1 MPHDGP
7 ETRAAVGVEPD
18 MTQLAFMDDAI
29 QVDAKIVAAGLG
41 IVPARLLDLLRTGKV
56 TSLCERGVDE
66 DSGRFRLTFFSENG
80 RFRLVVDEAGK
91 ILQRSTLDFG
101 DRPLPASARKPGG

>member
-1 MPHDGP
+1 
-7 ETRAAVGVEPD
+7 
-18 MTQLAFMDDAI
+18 MTSFAFMDDSI

-41 IVPARLLDLLRTGKV
+41 IAPARLLDLLRTGEA
-56 TSLCERGVDE
+56 TSLCERGIDE
-66 DSGRFRLTFFSENG
+66 DAGRFRLTFFSENG